1 MTTSLIIKPEQKRL
15 NRSIHTGVGQTNI
28 RINLA
33 PETGNRAQFARQM
46 PEQRHHGSKRLDRS
60 AEQRQGG
67 REDVLLG
74 ECHVWVAPAL
84 QAFCC
89 AVCAYFVSTVV
100 CPACLC
106 FGIASTG
113 PDEFRKR
120 GSIRLNDLGGPQTFP
135 EYPCLW
141 LT

>member
-1 MTTSLIIKPEQKRL
+1 MNDVQMRLVKPEGPLRVPHTKR
-15 NRSIHTGVGQTNI
+15 R
-28 RINLA
+28 
-33 PETGNRAQFARQM
+33 
-46 PEQRHHGSKRLDRS
+46 
-60 AEQRQGG
+60 
-67 REDVLLG
+67 
-74 ECHVWVAPAL
+74 VWVAPAL